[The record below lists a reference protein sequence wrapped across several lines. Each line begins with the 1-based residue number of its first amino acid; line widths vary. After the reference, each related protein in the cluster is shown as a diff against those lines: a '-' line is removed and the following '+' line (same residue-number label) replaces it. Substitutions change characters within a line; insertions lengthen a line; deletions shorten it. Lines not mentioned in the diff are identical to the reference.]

1 MIRMSLHS
9 FPYRLCLI
17 TDPAYLPEGSFEEK
31 ISEALSGGVDMV
43 QYRNIT
49 GSREEKMAQ
58 ARILRRI
65 TWQWGAALIIN
76 KEMDIAEAVQA
87 DGVQLG
93 KGSLSVSE
101 ARPRSGKGFL
111 IGASAH
117 NAGEIEEAESAGAD
131 FLILS
136 PLFAPG
142 SKKETN
148 LPSLGPVKFSA
159 LCRAANSPV
168 FALGGITPENAAM
181 ALRCGAHGLASISGI
196 LGAPCVS
203 EAAGRMKNMLD
214 GVIKEA
220 N

>member
-1 MIRMSLHS
+1 MPLHS
-9 FPYRLCLI
+9 LPYRLCLI

-31 ISEALSGGVDMV
+31 MSEALSGGVDMV

-49 GSREEKMAQ
+49 GTREEKMAQ

-65 TWQWGAALIIN
+65 TGQWGAALIIN

-101 ARPRSGKGFL
+101 VRSRLGKDFL
-111 IGASAH
+111 IGASVH

-142 SKKETN
+142 SKETN

-159 LCRAANSPV
+159 LCRAAKSPI
-168 FALGGITPENAAM
+168 FALGGITPENAAI
-181 ALRCGAHGLASISGI
+181 AFECGAHGLASISGI
-196 LGAPCVS
+196 LGAPCVY
-203 EAAGRMKNMLD
+203 EAAGRMKNMNSNIQNHRA
-214 GVIKEA
+214 GF
-220 N
+220 